1 MERAHFPPRR
11 GGGGLRSQPPA
22 PGATPTPSTTR
33 NEATATPG
41 STSRACRA
49 VAFVCAPTGP
59 RGGFAPASWFPSRRP
74 RGFLRIA
81 PGRWRQERSVSWV
94 WGSFVAPR
102 RTRGGERRWLRSAGT
117 GPTAEEA
124 GVDPGRSR
132 RRDRRV
138 GRGRPPLSGGEW
150 ARAGTG
156 IGLGARRLAR
166 SPPRRTTGAYLPG
179 GGQGLSAT
187 PNGAGGPA
195 RRLQGSGQG
204 TFARRPG
211 VDQPHGGSPLSR

>member
-1 MERAHFPPRR
+1 METAHFPPRR

-211 VDQPHGGSPLSR
+211 GRPAARWVAPSR